1 MITLHHKSE
10 SRGGADY
17 GWLNTKH
24 NFSFSNYYD
33 PQRTQFGALR
43 VLNDDIVEP
52 GYGFGTHGHE
62 NMEIISIPLQGEL
75 AHKDSTGRSEIIR
88 TGEVQIMSAGTGIR
102 HSEFNPSPND
112 RVNFLQI
119 WILPK
124 EKNIQPRY
132 EQKKFSVDSKKNR
145 FLTTVS
151 PSDKNSVWINQDA
164 YLSLGEFDKDNIA
177 EYTLQKQGNGIFLFT
192 IKGKFIYENIQ
203 VGDRDSLGVESV
215 SKIEL
220 KFEENTEL
228 LVIEV
233 PMN

>member
-24 NFSFSNYYD
+24 NFSFSGYYD
-33 PQRTQFGALR
+33 PQRNNFGSLR
-43 VLNDDIVEP
+43 VLNDDMVEP

-62 NMEIISIPLQGEL
+62 NMEIISIPLKGEL

-102 HSEFNPSPND
+102 HSEFNPSQD
-112 RVNFLQI
+112 EKVNFLQI

-124 EKNIQPRY
+124 ELNIQPRY
-132 EQKKFSVDSKKNR
+132 EQKQFSADSKKNR
-145 FLTTVS
+145 FVTVVS
-151 PSDKNSVWINQDA
+151 PTDKNSVWINQDA
-164 YLSLGEFDKDNIA
+164 YLSLGEFDKNTIA
-177 EYTLQKQGNGIFLFT
+177 EYKVQKETNGIFLFI
-192 IKGKFIYENIQ
+192 IKGSFEYEGTL
-203 VGDRDSLGVESV
+203 VSERDSIGIESV
-215 SKIEL
+215 SDIEL
-220 KFEENTEL
+220 KFKDKTEL

-233 PMN
+233 PLK